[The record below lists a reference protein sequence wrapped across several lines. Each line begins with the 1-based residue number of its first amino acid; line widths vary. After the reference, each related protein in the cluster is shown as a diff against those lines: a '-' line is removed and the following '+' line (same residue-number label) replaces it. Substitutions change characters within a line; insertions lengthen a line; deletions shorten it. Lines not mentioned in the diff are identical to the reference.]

1 MDHNKYLE
9 IVSSILKNYPPDEH
23 VHTSGPKI
31 GEPIAVHLINV
42 GFTAARLASLYS
54 EENTQLDQLTFDSF
68 VIAAFFH
75 DTNKLDPDKKS
86 LRATVGDI
94 DKIIRNIGYEGD
106 YDPDLVSQFAACHG
120 KNGPI
125 GSMLLMPKHHIDLCE
140 LLRLSDILDLYT
152 TSSLDSIPSKLND
165 INMYISRTLPERK
178 IKWITLKEFRGI
190 LTTEILNTCQNFI
203 EKNEGVPIAFF
214 KDGLVF
220 LEKQN
225 SPIYFQDL
233 KDAIVNHLSQLVIN
247 PETAIL
253 YRQGMIQIK
262 PAAFKGISLES
273 ILDEII
279 KISNQRGDQF
289 FYQGLH
295 ALIKKIKEMKPKTS
309 KELLE
314 NTAYCQLV
322 GIEEIPKVEG
332 KNKVDYE
339 KIALSSPKTTQEIK
353 EEFLEKYTELHHE
366 VSEDSLRI
374 FLENYISNTVKTSD
388 NCQNSTISSI
398 VEYFVSYGKP
408 KATCSMCGAEYPVDQ
423 MQAAEVNGIS
433 VQKFSNS
440 LPANAKIDPKRYICE
455 ACRIQLIINKQISR
469 KSDFL
474 IVGVPFT
481 FIPARLKEMLADEMN
496 KLRDAFSSSE
506 NDPLESSKK
515 DLIFQLISISGKISN
530 KKQLSSRL
538 DVDISNTITYRYDSI
553 HKAKNDSEKAID
565 VLVSVT
571 NMYKIFPMRYL
582 ITNSPT
588 ILGNDIFFSEP
599 ISFQSIPSNVYP
611 ALNNIDILPDL
622 EKIVRENVTPK
633 IATKVLL
640 NLATK
645 MTPSEILFEAVINR
659 GKAKNEGKFFHGI
672 YKLLEGRG
680 YLMDETISIE
690 KKLAEIGLSELE
702 RPHWKQ
708 SDYSISKPFE
718 FAFNAVR
725 KFDPSI
731 DSIEGLKGLI
741 FNNISRAITF
751 SPKAKEFTDAFMQLL
766 EKYGNGDF
774 AKAKEKVVGNYNKL
788 RGMYIGLVKL
798 LIEENKGGKEQ

>member
-1 MDHNKYLE
+1 M
-9 IVSSILKNYPPDEH
+9 
-23 VHTSGPKI
+23 
-31 GEPIAVHLINV
+31 
-42 GFTAARLASLYS
+42 
-54 EENTQLDQLTFDSF
+54 
-68 VIAAFFH
+68 
-75 DTNKLDPDKKS
+75 
-86 LRATVGDI
+86 
-94 DKIIRNIGYEGD
+94 
-106 YDPDLVSQFAACHG
+106 
-120 KNGPI
+120 
-125 GSMLLMPKHHIDLCE
+125 
-140 LLRLSDILDLYT
+140 
-152 TSSLDSIPSKLND
+152 
-165 INMYISRTLPERK
+165 
-178 IKWITLKEFRGI
+178 
-190 LTTEILNTCQNFI
+190 
-203 EKNEGVPIAFF
+203 
-214 KDGLVF
+214 
-220 LEKQN
+220 
-225 SPIYFQDL
+225 
-233 KDAIVNHLSQLVIN
+233 
-247 PETAIL
+247 
-253 YRQGMIQIK
+253 
-262 PAAFKGISLES
+262 
-273 ILDEII
+273 
-279 KISNQRGDQF
+279 
-289 FYQGLH
+289 
-295 ALIKKIKEMKPKTS
+295 
-309 KELLE
+309 
-314 NTAYCQLV
+314 
-322 GIEEIPKVEG
+322 
-332 KNKVDYE
+332 
-339 KIALSSPKTTQEIK
+339 
-353 EEFLEKYTELHHE
+353 
-366 VSEDSLRI
+366 
-374 FLENYISNTVKTSD
+374 
-388 NCQNSTISSI
+388 
-398 VEYFVSYGKP
+398 
-408 KATCSMCGAEYPVDQ
+408 
-423 MQAAEVNGIS
+423 
-433 VQKFSNS
+433 
-440 LPANAKIDPKRYICE
+440 
-455 ACRIQLIINKQISR
+455 
-469 KSDFL
+469 
-474 IVGVPFT
+474 
-481 FIPARLKEMLADEMN
+481 
-496 KLRDAFSSSE
+496 
-506 NDPLESSKK
+506 
-515 DLIFQLISISGKISN
+515 
-530 KKQLSSRL
+530 

-690 KKLAEIGLSELE
+690 KELAEIGLSELE